1 MRSDKKFMIVMPCEE
16 EAKDTVRWSKVDK
29 HGNVK
34 PRTISGRLFTAMLF
48 NDMKKDISS
57 TAILEGTLIEKRGEK
72 LLVFSLTD
80 EKVPRHGFFL
90 FTRDML
96 N

>member
-1 MRSDKKFMIVMPCEE
+1 
-16 EAKDTVRWSKVDK
+16 
-29 HGNVK
+29 
-34 PRTISGRLFTAMLF
+34 MLF

-80 EKVPRHGFFL
+80 EKVPKHGFFL